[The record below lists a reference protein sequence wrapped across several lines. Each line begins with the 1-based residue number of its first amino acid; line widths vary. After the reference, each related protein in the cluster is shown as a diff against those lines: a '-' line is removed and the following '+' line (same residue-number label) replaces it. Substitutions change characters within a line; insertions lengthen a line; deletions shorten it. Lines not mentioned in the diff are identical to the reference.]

1 MTRVW
6 FDGWMSR
13 VEPVVIK
20 DADVRAELIRRS
32 RSGTVQARVATR
44 ARIVLL
50 CAEGNTLTRIADLVG
65 MDQHQV
71 SLWRK
76 RFIDKGLDGLVDE
89 PRPGGP
95 KRLGHDDRLRMAAI
109 ATSEKDPDDPVAT
122 WTYVDVASKMNAE
135 GIRVSASQVWRIL
148 KGMDIDLSKVRGWL
162 NRKDDPEFWERI
174 RSICGLYLNPPEGAL
189 VLSVDEKC
197 GIQAL
202 APTHPD
208 QLPEPG
214 RKRRREFEY
223 ERSGTVSIMAALDT
237 ATGQI
242 LAEPIERNTAKRFIE
257 FLETIDRTV
266 PPNQKIVVILDN
278 GASHTA
284 KATRAWFENHPRW
297 EPHFTPPHASWINQV
312 ELFFSILQRKV
323 ITNGAFANTN
333 DLTTKIITFIA
344 HYDQTCNPFRWTY
357 AAEPLKAT

>member
-1 MTRVW
+1 
-6 FDGWMSR
+6 MSR
-13 VEPVVIK
+13 VDPIVLGDE
-20 DADVRAELIRRS
+20 VRAELIRRS
-32 RSGTVQARVATR
+32 RSGTVEARVATR

-50 CAEGNTLTRIADLVG
+50 CSDGKPLTQIAELVG

-71 SLWRK
+71 GLWRK
-76 RFIDKGLDGLVDE
+76 RFIANGLDGLVDD

-95 KRLGHDDRLRMAAI
+95 KKLGHDDRLRMAAI
-109 ATSEKDPDDPVAT
+109 ATSEKNPDDPVAT

-135 GIRVSASQVWRIL
+135 GTEVSMSQVWRIL
-148 KGMDIDLSKVRGWL
+148 TGMDIDLSKVRGWL
-162 NRKDDPEFWERI
+162 NRKDDPDFWERI
-174 RSICGLYLNPPEGAL
+174 RSICGLYLSPPEGAL

-223 ERSGTVSIMAALDT
+223 ERAGTVSIMAALDV
-237 ATGQI
+237 ATGQV
-242 LAEPIERNTAKRFIE
+242 LAEPIERNTADRFIE

-266 PPNQKIVVILDN
+266 RPEQTIVVILDN
-278 GASHTA
+278 GSSHTA
-284 KATRAWFENHPRW
+284 KSTKAWFERHPRW
-297 EPHFTPPHASWINQV
+297 QPHFTPPHASWVNQV

-323 ITNGAFANTN
+323 ITNGAFTNTN
-333 DLTTKIITFIA
+333 DLITKIVSFIA
-344 HYDQTCNPFRWTY
+344 HYDETSKPFRWTY
-357 AAEPLKAT
+357 AAEPLKAA